1 MPLKIRDIEC
11 ISFSWVRISQTDI
24 QSLNRKNTI
33 AGKLTAWRRQT
44 KQNEIIFNEQLYTI
58 YAKTT
63 DQFPHY
69 LIY

>member
-33 AGKLTAWRRQT
+33 AGKLTAWWRQT
-44 KQNEIIFNEQLYTI
+44 KQNDIIFNEQLYTI